1 MQAFSFCFFFLAF
14 WRLHAQLAGEDGVAF
29 IKATVHRMS
38 TLDKQAKADL
48 DKAMSRWSSFA
59 VWNSNFFFVA

>member
-1 MQAFSFCFFFLAF
+1 MCIRDSLTLACL
-14 WRLHAQLAGEDGVAF
+14 RLSEQLDEEDGGAF

-38 TLDKQAKADL
+38 TLDEQAKADL

-59 VWNSNFFFVA
+59 VWNSNIFCVA

>member
-14 WRLHAQLAGEDGVAF
+14 WRLHTQLAGEDGVAF

-38 TLDKQAKADL
+38 THDEEAKAGL
-48 DKAMSRWSSFA
+48 EKAM
-59 VWNSNFFFVA
+59 NL

>member
-38 TLDKQAKADL
+38 THDEEAKAGL
-48 DKAMSRWSSFA
+48 EKAMNRWSGFA
-59 VWNSNFFFVA
+59 VWMSYFFFAA

>member
-1 MQAFSFCFFFLAF
+1 MHAFSFCFFFLSF
-14 WRLHAQLAGEDGVAF
+14 WRLHTQLAGEDGVAF

-38 TLDKQAKADL
+38 TLDEQAKADL

-59 VWNSNFFFVA
+59 VWNSNIFCVA